1 MLDDAGFPKAK
12 ITASNALD
20 AHVVKSLL
28 DEGAPIDN
36 FGIGER
42 LITSS
47 SSPVLSGVYKLAE
60 EKINDQWISKIKVS
74 DSREKITLPG
84 NKQVYRIYRQ
94 DNLHQAIADVIALAD
109 EHITAPLKVVNANSA
124 VTHAS
129 QVLTNFNAKPLM
141 QEYLGSNASP
151 IKNDLFKIQQFSMD
165 QVAELPEATKRL
177 VNPDRYP
184 VYLTATLA
192 ELQEQLITKAQFT
205 EEY

>member
-1 MLDDAGFPKAK
+1 M
-12 ITASNALD
+12 
-20 AHVVKSLL
+20 

-42 LITSS
+42 LIISS

-60 EKINDQWISKIKVS
+60 EKINDQWIPKIKVS

-94 DNLHQAIADVIALAD
+94 DNLHQAIADVIAMAD
-109 EHITAPLKVVNANSA
+109 EHITAPLKVVNANLA
-124 VTHAS
+124 ATHAS

-151 IKNDLFKIQQFSMD
+151 IENDLFKIQQFSMD

-205 EEY
+205 EEH

>member
-1 MLDDAGFPKAK
+1 MMLASQGK

-47 SSPVLSGVYKLAE
+47 SSPVSGVYKLAE
-60 EKINDQWISKIKVS
+60 EKINDQWIPKIKVS

-94 DNLHQAIADVIALAD
+94 DNLHQTIADVIAW
-109 EHITAPLKVVNANSA
+109 
-124 VTHAS
+124 
-129 QVLTNFNAKPLM
+129 LM
-141 QEYLGSNASP
+141 STS
-151 IKNDLFKIQQFSMD
+151 
-165 QVAELPEATKRL
+165 RL
-177 VNPDRYP
+177 H
-184 VYLTATLA
+184 
-192 ELQEQLITKAQFT
+192 
-205 EEY
+205 